1 MRLTYEPE
9 SGMAYL
15 YLEEPSPGVAHRS
28 IELDN
33 DELPSSLVV
42 DIDPEG
48 HLIGIE
54 IFGADGFLSPKVRGR
69 AERP

>member
-1 MRLTYEPE
+1 MRLTYEAE

-15 YLEEPSPGVAHRS
+15 YLEESSPGAAHRS
-28 IELDN
+28 IELDD
-33 DELPSSLVV
+33 DELPTSLVV
-42 DIDPEG
+42 DIDRDG

-54 IFGADGFLSPKVRGR
+54 IFGADRCLSPQLREQ